1 MLKCSMLLKRKVR
14 CIRAHT
20 VQGGVM
26 AEGEV
31 IRITRI
37 GDDDKRTFKGTDGYW
52 HRRVDFKVNKPV
64 RRKKNV

>member
-20 VQGGVM
+20 ISGGVM

-31 IRITRI
+31 IRVIEI
-37 GDDDKRTFKGTDGYW
+37 GDDKRTFRGTDSCW
-52 HRRVDFKVNKPV
+52 HRRIDFKVNKPV